1 MPSDERGHEDLLR
14 RYWQAVAEDA
24 GAEPPEGLD
33 PLAAEMVRGL
43 RSLRAPEPGPAFV
56 ARLGER
62 LKEETARRAAPP
74 TIAPAAIALSVRS
87 VPRPLPIA
95 ARRRPALAG
104 LATAAAVVLA
114 VIALQVWSST
124 RPVSATAILQK
135 AEATASGPARFRSF
149 VITEVSEQYPAAL
162 AGSEDLVR
170 SEITRWYETPGRWRR
185 EVTST
190 VLAPD
195 GEVKSRGGLVSVSDG
210 STVWI
215 HRLRD
220 NTVIVRP
227 PGSGGADELG
237 PFPEVTGGL
246 SGLLS
251 QAGACYTPRVVG
263 GDTIAGRSTHVIA
276 LGRSRCAP
284 GAEAGAGTELVEW
297 TVWVDKETFLI
308 LKSVQEVD
316 GAVVATTTVT
326 SIEYNTPLEASRF
339 DFTPPPGARM
349 RDQRQ

>member
-1 MPSDERGHEDLLR
+1 
-14 RYWQAVAEDA
+14 V
-24 GAEPPEGLD
+24 
-33 PLAAEMVRGL
+33 
-43 RSLRAPEPGPAFV
+43 
-56 ARLGER
+56 
-62 LKEETARRAAPP
+62 
-74 TIAPAAIALSVRS
+74 
-87 VPRPLPIA
+87 
-95 ARRRPALAG
+95 LAG
-104 LATAAAVVLA
+104 LAAAAVVVLA
-114 VIALQVWSST
+114 VIGLQIWTSGA

-149 VITEVSEQYPAAL
+149 TITEVSEQFPAAL

-220 NTVIVRP
+220 NTVIVRLQ
-227 PGSGGADELG
+227 GSGGADELG

-251 QAGACYTPRVVG
+251 QAGVCYTPRIVG
-263 GDTIAGRSTHVIA
+263 GDTIAGRATHVIA

-284 GAEAGAGTELVEW
+284 GPEAGAGTGLVEW

-316 GAVVATTTVT
+316 GAVAATTTVT
-326 SIEYNTPLEASRF
+326 SITYDAPPEASRF
-339 DFTPPPGARM
+339 DFTPPPGARV